1 MLIRYK
7 KTYEKI
13 AMGLLSFMPN
23 EKDVKKLMNTIK
35 DYETNEQFQLFLWKQ
50 DDIVGIIG
58 IEILVDKNILIKH
71 LSVNP
76 SYRNQGIATT
86 IYEETQRMYKDYSFQ
101 FTDEIKSFIE
111 HSNIGT
117 KTL

>member
-35 DYETNEQFQLFLWKQ
+35 DYETNDQYQLFLWKQ
-50 DDIVGIIG
+50 DDVVGIIG
-58 IEILVDKNILIKH
+58 IEILANNSILIKH

-76 SYRNQGIATT
+76 SFRNQGIATS
-86 IYEETQRMYKDYSFQ
+86 IYEEIQKMYKEYTFQ

-111 HSNIGT
+111 HCNIGI

>member
-23 EKDVKKLMNTIK
+23 EKNVKSLVNTIK
-35 DYETNEQFQLFLWKQ
+35 DYETKDDNHLFLWKL

-58 IEILVDKNILIKH
+58 IQLLPDKVIMIKH

-76 SYRNQGIATT
+76 SFRNQGIATSLYDAIRTQYTDYT
-86 IYEETQRMYKDYSFQ
+86 IVTTQ
-101 FTDEIKSFIE
+101 EVASFIE
-111 HSNIGT
+111 HCHVSL
-117 KTL
+117 KVL

>member
-23 EKDVKKLMNTIK
+23 EKNVKSLVNTIK
-35 DYETNEQFQLFLWKQ
+35 DYETKDDHHLFLWKL

-58 IEILVDKNILIKH
+58 IQLLPDKVIMIKH

-76 SYRNQGIATT
+76 SFRNQGIATSLYDAIRSQYTDYT
-86 IYEETQRMYKDYSFQ
+86 IVTTQ
-101 FTDEIKSFIE
+101 EVASFIE
-111 HSNIGT
+111 HCHVSL
-117 KTL
+117 KVL

>member
-23 EKDVKKLMNTIK
+23 EKNVKNLVNTIK
-35 DYETNEQFQLFLWKQ
+35 EYETKDDNHLFLWKL

-58 IEILVDKNILIKH
+58 IQLLPDKVILIKH

-76 SYRNQGIATT
+76 SFRNQGIATSLYEAIRSQYTDYT
-86 IYEETQRMYKDYSFQ
+86 IVTTQ
-101 FTDEIKSFIE
+101 EIASFIE
-111 HSNIGT
+111 HCHVSL
-117 KTL
+117 KVL

>member
-23 EKDVKKLMNTIK
+23 EKDVKTLVNTIK
-35 DYETNEQFQLFLWKQ
+35 DYETNDNKHLFLWKL

-58 IEILVDKNILIKH
+58 IHLLDDKVVEINH
-71 LSVNP
+71 LCVNP
-76 SYRNQGIATT
+76 SFRNQGIATSMYDMIKNQYSEYT
-86 IYEETQRMYKDYSFQ
+86 IITSEE
-101 FTDEIKSFIE
+101 IHSFIE
-111 HSNIGT
+111 HGKDSLEV
-117 KTL
+117 K

>member
-23 EKDVKKLMNTIK
+23 EKTVKILVNTIK
-35 DYETNEQFQLFLWKQ
+35 EYETNDDNHLFLWKL

-58 IEILVDKNILIKH
+58 IQLLPDKVILIKH

-76 SYRNQGIATT
+76 SFRNQGIATSLYDAIRSQYTDYT
-86 IYEETQRMYKDYSFQ
+86 IVTTQD
-101 FTDEIKSFIE
+101 IASFIE
-111 HSNIGT
+111 HCHTSL
-117 KTL
+117 KVL